1 MDALD
6 LLPTDPRVREFLQAV
21 LPQRNGDERIETRIK
36 TTKGMTSRMHQHINQ
51 LVSWAAATRDKGDIW
66 FGAGVRAKY
75 GGRGNESV
83 TRLG

>member
-6 LLPTDPRVREFLQAV
+6 LLPTHPQVREFLRAV
-21 LPQRNGDERIETRIK
+21 LPQTNPDERIETRMK
-36 TTKGMTSRMHQHINQ
+36 TMRGMTSRMHQHINQ

>member
-1 MDALD
+1 
-6 LLPTDPRVREFLQAV
+6 V

-51 LVSWAAATRDKGDIW
+51 LTSWAAAIRDNGDIW